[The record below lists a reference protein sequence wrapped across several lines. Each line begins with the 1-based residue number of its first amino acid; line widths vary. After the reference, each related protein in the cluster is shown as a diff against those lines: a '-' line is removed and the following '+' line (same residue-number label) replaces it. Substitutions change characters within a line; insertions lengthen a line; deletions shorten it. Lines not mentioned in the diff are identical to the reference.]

1 MMELQAKIVE
11 HDETRQK
18 ALIKS
23 LTHYPKVVA
32 RAVGGQIHVLYEG
45 GERDIGVF
53 HEIMSICENNL
64 CCMFQLEQ
72 KKGGAHYG

>member
-32 RAVGGQIHVLYEG
+32 RSVGGQIHVLYEG

-64 CCMFQLEQ
+64 CCMFQLTQ
-72 KKGGAHYG
+72 K